1 MDRGAGDR
9 RRADRRAAQGDIQE
23 GERAFGGV
31 QVRQGQGGRRRDRE
45 VPRKLRRGALRRRG
59 EHPAPLLL
67 PGLQAAQGDARGVHS
82 RRAGAEE
89 DARRAGRD
97 AHGRAQDEP
106 ARRGLACEAHQEG
119 GQGPGRACQAAAAL
133 MFIRRLKDCVKPE
146 DPARI
151 VFLVTA
157 WFAAYYFV
165 LCRFAFNSVHHQATP
180 AMLVSGTAYKPFQ
193 YRALV
198 GWVVGLFSSAFPGI
212 PLPTWFRLA
221 ELFSVFFLLVA
232 YRSYIALFIK
242 DEILASLLSFF
253 MLYVLFF
260 NYLLY
265 PNYPVWFPWDMPSVL
280 FFTLGLTL
288 IYRRRWALY
297 YPLFILATFNRE
309 TSCFLTV
316 VYLLTAIKK
325 DPAGT
330 VALHFSAQLLIWVAV
345 KSFLFLLYAG
355 NPGWELFE

>member
-1 MDRGAGDR
+1 
-9 RRADRRAAQGDIQE
+9 
-23 GERAFGGV
+23 
-31 QVRQGQGGRRRDRE
+31 
-45 VPRKLRRGALRRRG
+45 
-59 EHPAPLLL
+59 
-67 PGLQAAQGDARGVHS
+67 
-82 RRAGAEE
+82 
-89 DARRAGRD
+89 
-97 AHGRAQDEP
+97 
-106 ARRGLACEAHQEG
+106 
-119 GQGPGRACQAAAAL
+119 
-133 MFIRRLKDCVKPE
+133 MFIRRLKDCAKPE

-198 GWVVGLFSSAFPGI
+198 GWVVGLFSSTFPGI

-242 DEILASLLSFF
+242 DEILNSLLSFF

-288 IYRRRWALY
+288 IYRRKWALY

-309 TSCFLTV
+309 TSCFLTI

-355 NPGWELFE
+355 NPGWELFEGQMRYNAHLLSRPEYYPFILCVFGFVWVPVVFLFGLIREEFVRRSLLVVFPFFLVMFFTARMVELRVYGELIPVVLTAFLLVVKESFAKASAAAEQQ